1 MTEKMPMTKDEA
13 ISKVVALAYEQVGYK
28 EGANN
33 WNKYAADQRL
43 QTLYGWNVQ
52 NQPWCCV
59 FINYLFINAFGYS
72 DGVAMTYGG
81 SAACSVFAG
90 LYKNNNA
97 WSMNPRKGDQ
107 IFFYSNGGI
116 NHTGIVVDVSGQT
129 VRTIEG
135 NCSDRVCE
143 NSYYAGDPAIA
154 GYGVPKWSVVAGEPD
169 EEPADEPVDDGTGLL
184 VDGECGEQ
192 TWAAL
197 AKKMP
202 LLKKGATNKAVKAL
216 QCALNYLGA
225 SLNEDG
231 EFGNLT
237 ENAVREFQEG
247 KL

>member
-1 MTEKMPMTKDEA
+1 MTKDEA

-33 WNKYAADQRL
+33 WNKYAADPHMK
-43 QTLYGWNVQ
+43 TLYGWDVQ

-59 FINYLFINAFGYS
+59 FVNWLFINAFGYS

-90 LYKNNNA
+90 LYKNNGA
-97 WSMNPRKGDQ
+97 WSTNPRKGDQ

-129 VRTIEG
+129 IRTIEG
-135 NCSDRVCE
+135 NYSDRVSE
-143 NSYYAGDPAIA
+143 NSYYVGDPAIA
-154 GYGVPKWSVVAGEPD
+154 GYGVPKWSVVSDVPDVPD
-169 EEPADEPVDDGTGLL
+169 EDPIDEDTGLL

-202 LLKKGATNKAVKAL
+202 LLKKGAKNEAVKAL

-225 SLNEDG
+225 NLNEDG
-231 EFGNLT
+231 EFGVLT
-237 ENAVREFQEG
+237 ESAVKEFQG
-247 KL
+247 GGL